1 MNGVPTPKHTKQ
13 RHSGEMDGV
22 CFPAKPKASGEVGG
36 FHNTTVAFTEKMVPI
51 WFWKRGDV
59 FYMVLLNATMASAQK
74 RIFATWF

>member
-1 MNGVPTPKHTKQ
+1 
-13 RHSGEMDGV
+13 MDGV
-22 CFPAKPKASGEVGG
+22 CFPAKPKGSGEVGG
-36 FHNTTVAFTEKMVPI
+36 PGHYMIFYNTTVAFTEQMVPI